1 MSSCKDVS
9 SCYQLMFIDYLGL
22 NRAYVTFNRLM
33 LSWIWYPRWSRINQ
47 ISLLKILTLRT
58 LLMSRVLWEDLFIFY
73 DQMTLTNSIWYG
85 ISASECVCVLW
96 SVSFAYLTVMDLVWL
111 EAGVTA
117 LALQTQYKMYN
128 GVKCCLFRS
137 SGWGL
142 ENNCGFKFLVPW
154 GGSSDVTI
162 LVCGNSWLAFYFI

>member
-96 SVSFAYLTVMDLVWL
+96 SVSFAYLTVTDLVWL
-111 EAGVTA
+111 EAGVSP
-117 LALQTQYKMYN
+117 LWHYKLN
-128 GVKCCLFRS
+128 TKCITV
-137 SGWGL
+137 WNAVYL
-142 ENNCGFKFLVPW
+142 EVVGEDLK
-154 GGSSDVTI
+154 TI
-162 LVCGNSWLAFYFI
+162 VDLNF